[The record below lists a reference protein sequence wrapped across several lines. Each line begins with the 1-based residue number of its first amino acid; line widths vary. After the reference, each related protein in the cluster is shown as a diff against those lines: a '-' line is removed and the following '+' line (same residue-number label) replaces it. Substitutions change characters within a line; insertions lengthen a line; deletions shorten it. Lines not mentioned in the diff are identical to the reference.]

1 MYLSLHSKASQVCQ
15 LMDSRSGPRTF
26 RQTDSRLCLSLDSM
40 DFHSRAM
47 VDNKLYRSQF
57 LILASRLWLNLAS
70 SICNSLVLKIR
81 ICSKKYCNLARR
93 MGLCLGIGE

>member
-70 SICNSLVLKIR
+70 SICNSMVHKIR
-81 ICSKKYCNLARR
+81 LCSRICRILASR
-93 MGLCLGIGE
+93 MFLSLGIGE